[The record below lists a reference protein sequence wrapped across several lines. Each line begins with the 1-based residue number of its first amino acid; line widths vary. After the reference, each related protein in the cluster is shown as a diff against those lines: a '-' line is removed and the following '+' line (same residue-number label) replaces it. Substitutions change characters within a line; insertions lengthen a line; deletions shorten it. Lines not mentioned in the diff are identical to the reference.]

1 MMNASALS
9 LLLQS
14 CACIISLALLLG
26 ALWSSVRLDAFRQKM
41 FALRDEL
48 FDFAADGNIGF
59 DEPAYRLLRQSMNGT
74 IRYAHQLTFFRVC
87 VTAIENKLM
96 ARVRPRNWSDDWQRA
111 LERIPN
117 LGVKQRLE
125 SFHNRSTQLV
135 VDRLVAGSPVL
146 LGLVL
151 CAVPVFF
158 LRMGWMS
165 LKVIASNAALSTVSR
180 IVSTRMIENEAAAAA
195 IA

>member
-1 MMNASALS
+1 MNASALS

-14 CACIISLALLLG
+14 CACIIFLTLLLG
-26 ALWSSVRLDAFRQKM
+26 ALWSSVRLDAFREKM

-87 VTAIENKLM
+87 VTAIESKLM
-96 ARVRPRNWSDDWQRA
+96 ARVLPSNWSDDWQRA
-111 LERIPN
+111 LERVPN
-117 LGVKQRLE
+117 PGAKQRLE
-125 SFHNRSTQLV
+125 SFHKRSTQLV

-158 LRMGWMS
+158 LRMGWMN
-165 LKVIASNAALSTVSR
+165 LKIIASNAALSTVSR